1 MNRPRHMLG
10 DAPPEAIDAEC
21 ETAELDTKP
30 PLPFPLAT
38 FDLTFSPS
46 KEKELR
52 TVKCLKEGWAAKP
65 DIAKA
70 KRKERL

>member
-1 MNRPRHMLG
+1 MRPPFKALG
-10 DAPPEAIDAEC
+10 DASPEAIDAESP
-21 ETAELDTKP
+21 TMELDTKP